1 MQTVLQEAGPQ
12 SSGRGQSQGHDRG
25 GLQETRAHKVRTRVC
40 RQIKVKVGDAVRGHQ
55 RPNSQ
60 SVFFFF
66 FFLSSFAQ
74 GSIAFFFVLF
84 SVLLFT
90 RDPKFVTGWS
100 VFFKKG
106 WETFSSLLISKK
118 IKETKSLLTWT
129 WTCPLFSGTSR
140 TPSQVWSSSPC
151 CSSSPRRNLPCAG
164 GSTLKVSELNC
175 TALKRN

>member
-1 MQTVLQEAGPQ
+1 MIEEDYRKLGPIKWGLVYVVKWKSKSRWRRSW
-12 SSGRGQSQGHDRG
+12 SSKTK
-25 GLQETRAHKVRTRVC
+25 L
-40 RQIKVKVGDAVRGHQ
+40 
-55 RPNSQ
+55 
-60 SVFFFF
+60 SVFFSSFFFF
-66 FFLSSFAQ
+66 FSSFAQ